1 MGNSNRRVINRAVGD
16 PDDPF
21 VLSSGSEQS
30 DSEQSDEPPVPK
42 RRRCALIESGEDE
55 PPAPPPA
62 GQAMATE
69 LARMVVTCQTYGQH
83 FGGSKTVGLGIG
95 PHSDHAAPLA
105 EMVAALST
113 GDAPPLQYQVAHYH
127 VSDLSQCTQTLYV
140 LDMETNQHEELSIP
154 LYRAWL
160 EWLARQDGAADLNRV
175 LALGGKQEW
184 PGWALETFEPFRLY
198 HRAHYPAEGNKL
210 IVLRTPPPDM
220 FPEFESGWVTMRWLQ
235 GSLHAGF
242 NVPKRGRGESDRY
255 RTVMFY
261 TEADSSGRYIS
272 DVRARHPPQS
282 FISMFDKLRWELD
295 EVIRKSESPSDAA
308 AKLKDLTPRLEHR
321 YPLTCMAGPSH
332 ARFVGRVILVVRS
345 QPSREQMLATLW
357 HTGALEMDL
366 SQDPRELVA
375 RREQL
380 TRRAADQMGS
390 LRYTTVSSTDAD
402 TSDVMGRVL
411 AATHALQMT
420 RLHNYLDATSKETFQ
435 PAKDLG
441 ELYDPKRKEF
451 RKGPHRGRGNIS
463 DSCWRCTEPGFGIF
477 GAIFVFPHDIIVRE
491 LDKGAPGER

>member
-1 MGNSNRRVINRAVGD
+1 MGNSNHRRVINRAVGD

-21 VLSSGSEQS
+21 VLSS
-30 DSEQSDEPPVPK
+30 DIEQSDEPPVPK
-42 RRRCALIESGEDE
+42 RRRRAMIESDEDE
-55 PPAPPPA
+55 SPTSPPA

-69 LARMVVTCQTYGQH
+69 LARMVVTCKTYGQH

-140 LDMETNQHEELSIP
+140 LDLKIGRHEELSIS

-160 EWLARQDGAADLNRV
+160 EWLAWQDGAADLDRV
-175 LALGGKQEW
+175 LAQGGKQEW
-184 PGWALETFEPFRLY
+184 PGWALESFEPFRLE
-198 HRAHYPAEGNKL
+198 HGARHPAEGNKL

-242 NVPKRGRGESDRY
+242 NVPKRGRGEPDRY

-261 TEADSSGRYIS
+261 TEADSSGRYMS
-272 DVRARHPPQS
+272 DVKARHQRP
-282 FISMFDKLRWELD
+282 FIELFDKLRWELD
-295 EVIRKSESPSDAA
+295 AVIRNTESASAA
-308 AKLKDLTPRLEHR
+308 AAELKALTPELERR
-321 YPLTCMAGPSH
+321 YPLTCMDGPSH
-332 ARFVGRVILVVRS
+332 ARFVGRVVLVVRS

-357 HTGALEMDL
+357 HTGALEMNL
-366 SQDPRELVA
+366 SQDLRELVA
-375 RREQL
+375 RREEL

-420 RLHNYLDATSKETFQ
+420 RLHNYLDATSEETFQ
-435 PAKDLG
+435 PAEDLAT
-441 ELYDPKRKEF
+441 LYSPQRKEF

-463 DSCWRCTEPGFGIF
+463 DSCWRCTEAGFGIF

-491 LDKGAPGER
+491 LDEGAPGEQ